1 MWVVAQLAFD
11 LETLRYLPL
20 MLMLPAF
27 WWIGLPLRNALGAWR
42 AAAAVSLR
50 SLIVMGLILALS
62 GLQVGWFTE
71 RVSVVY
77 VLDQSDSV
85 ANASRRAMV
94 QYAVDSVQ
102 RDRMS
107 QRRDLAGIVVF
118 AGDARIEIPPFE
130 SALPAR
136 LGHSTSDL
144 RVDATNVEEAIDLAR
159 AAMPPD
165 ARQRVVLI
173 TDGNATSGNAKR
185 AVSRAANSG
194 VGIDIVPIKTE
205 PAGEVALERLDI
217 PSQVDAG
224 QPFSG
229 RLILLN
235 QNDEG
240 VRGTVTITQ
249 STFGDEQL
257 VLQET
262 VTLPAGKT
270 VLPFQHRIEAPSV
283 ATFDARFVAED
294 PAMDRQKK
302 NNRVSGF
309 TKVGGLSRTLLIEPF
324 DQAGQ
329 YLSLAEM
336 LRREKIEVDV
346 RTSDSAFTSLADL
359 LAYDSVILANLPRSS
374 GDSAESIVGLSDSQT
389 EMLVQNTQ
397 QFGAGLL
404 MV

>member
-50 SLIVMGLILALS
+50 SLIVMGLILA
-62 GLQVGWFTE
+62 E

-374 GDSAESIVGLSDSQT
+374 GDSAESIVGLSDSHT